1 MSKQASRSHP
11 PLGEYVKV
19 RDLPDKLRL
28 LLLVHH
34 AIFKSRDNFLDD
46 PNDEFFGSSVLK
58 QPLIEPI
65 PTLDNLD
72 ACWRALEKHPFRT
85 DGGKIHGFLVHSRLN
100 RLIGWAVTPEGT
112 VKQNIRSGSPL
123 MVERLIS
130 LFTRTSDG
138 LTRVPAGVLY
148 RIARGWRMIPDGI
161 RSSKEEVPAISL
173 RQLAEQV
180 RPEDFNLN
188 AYKKST
194 DEDVALFRAF
204 CGTVPESAGGTP
216 SSYGAE
222 FKTFYV
228 SCLSHYSIKKDR
240 EDWPPKRKHISPFR
254 VHVSSPEQSLRPL
267 ENNHSE
273 RRFPVRK
280 SSITSEQNTPF
291 RAGFEAELNEDGIL
305 RVKGTVEDP
314 AERLIFH
321 GVSISAKLEG
331 GPEDGFHRP
340 SGDVVSAPGVAFAY
354 GLPVRAKLDASGDRT
369 VETILR
375 EGFQLGQVSAP
386 NDPFTLGFEV
396 QAPLVKIGLAGSG
409 PNSNRTPTE
418 IVREYL
424 SSILAQFEPDWERR
438 SIVPIYSKGR
448 FDFTDAKNEK
458 T

>member
-34 AIFKSRDNFLDD
+34 AIFNGRDNFLDD
-46 PNDEFFGSSVLK
+46 PSDEFFGSSVLK
-58 QPLIEPI
+58 QPLIKPI

-72 ACWRALEKHPFRT
+72 ACWRALERHSFLT
-85 DGGKIHGFLVHSRLN
+85 DGDKIHGFIVHSRLN

-123 MVERLIS
+123 MVERLIK
-130 LFTRTSDG
+130 LFTRTPDG

-180 RPEDFNLN
+180 RPEDFNLD
-188 AYKKST
+188 AYKKSK
-194 DEDVALFRAF
+194 DEDVALFKAF
-204 CGTVPESAGGTP
+204 CGAVPKSAGGSP

-228 SCLSHYSIKKDR
+228 DCLSHYSIKKDR
-240 EDWPPKRKHISPFR
+240 EDWPPKRKYVSLIP
-254 VHVSSPEQSLRPL
+254 VHVSRPEQSLRPL
-267 ENNHSE
+267 ENKHSQRE
-273 RRFPVRK
+273 FPVRK

-291 RAGFEAELNEDGIL
+291 RAGFEAELNEDGML
-305 RVKGTVEDP
+305 RLKGTVEDP

-321 GVSISAKLEG
+321 GISISAKLEG
-331 GPEDGFHRP
+331 GPEDGIHRP
-340 SGDVVSAPGVAFAY
+340 SEEVLSAPEITFAY
-354 GLPVRAKLDASGDRT
+354 GLPVRAKLNASGDRT
-369 VETILR
+369 VESILR
-375 EGFQLGQVSAP
+375 VGFQLGQVSAP
-386 NDPFTLGFEV
+386 RDSFILGFDV
-396 QAPLVKIGLAGSG
+396 QAPLVKIGLVGSG

-438 SIVPIYSKGR
+438 GIVPIYRNGR